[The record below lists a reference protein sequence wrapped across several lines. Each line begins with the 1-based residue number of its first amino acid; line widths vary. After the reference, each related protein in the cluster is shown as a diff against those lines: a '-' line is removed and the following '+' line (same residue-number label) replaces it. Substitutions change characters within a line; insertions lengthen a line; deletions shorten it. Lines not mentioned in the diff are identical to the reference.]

1 MNDKLN
7 LEHTFCPCAMY
18 FEESDILE
26 YVSEDV
32 PMLYRRVD
40 QMLTL
45 IISLDARNPIGVQLK
60 GFKNFYLRVLRK
72 KYSTDETCF
81 LYLTSALEEALN
93 TLGDDAFLRD
103 ARISS
108 YETAMNIA
116 QRDNV
121 HVRDFPVSIAC

>member
-1 MNDKLN
+1 
-7 LEHTFCPCAMY
+7 MY

-26 YVSEDV
+26 YASEDG
-32 PMLYRRVD
+32 PMLYRRAD
-40 QMLTL
+40 HMLTL
-45 IISLDARNPIGVQLK
+45 ILSLDARNPIGVQLK

-72 KYSTDETCF
+72 KYSTDERSF

-103 ARISS
+103 TRISS

-121 HVRDFPVSIAC
+121 HVRDFPATVAC